1 MLVGIS
7 IVRNEEDLV
16 ATAVRHH
23 LRQGVDL
30 VLIADNDSTDGTVR
44 CLERLAAMDRRI
56 LWSRTG
62 DVGFRQAEAVT
73 ALAREA
79 VRRGAT
85 WILPF
90 DADEF
95 WTAPGGLAPALR
107 DCRADAVSVE
117 VVNFIQARGQIRRE
131 PQAVLNAVYRCTTP
145 IGDYRKVRFLV
156 EAGDISY
163 VEASY
168 QRKYISRAVPGIEI
182 GPGNHLIKG
191 VGSKRQ
197 RSRRFACLHLPLRA
211 KEIFF
216 DKAEQAARLE
226 SAGLP
231 LWHGWQSHRFAKAV
245 REGWIDAEW
254 AANSHDAGALD
265 TTRGQVKL
273 TFDPRLR
280 DLLHDC
286 LDLDP

>member
-62 DVGFRQAEAVT
+62 DVGFRQSQAVT
-73 ALAREA
+73 ELAREA
-79 VRRGAT
+79 VRRDAT

-95 WTAPGGLAPALR
+95 WSAPGGLAPALR
-107 DCRADAVSVE
+107 DSRADAVSVE

-168 QRKYISRAVPGIEI
+168 QRKYISRASARIEI
-182 GPGNHLIKG
+182 GPGNHLVKG
-191 VGSKRQ
+191 IGRKRL

-211 KEIFF
+211 RDIFR
-216 DKAEQAARLE
+216 DKAEQAARLAE
-226 SAGLP
+226 AGLP
-231 LWHGWQSHRFAKAV
+231 SWHGWQSHRFAKAV
-245 REGWIDAEW
+245 REGWVDREW
-254 AANSHDAGALD
+254 AANSQLDGHLDASRGKVAL
-265 TTRGQVKL
+265 TY
-273 TFDPRLR
+273 DPRLR
-280 DLLHDC
+280 DLLRRYVD
-286 LDLDP
+286 